1 MGILHLCISGGFY
14 LTCKDYVKLKG
25 SVTWCSYSFFF
36 FWGGGG
42 GPFFWPTY
50 FEYVTPDVYVY
61 YNDIFWCVWAD
72 KWPYRHV
79 LSHLSAR
86 HSACG
91 AREDPHLER
100 GAGQE
105 AAAERLEQIFLKCL
119 NPKGVVAG
127 KLCIHNGLCA
137 SMHVW
142 LTECKSVLCL
152 KCVWMQHWKH
162 AVVLGRK
169 CNKMKLNR
177 RFP

>member
-1 MGILHLCISGGFY
+1 MCLKLWCTSGF
-14 LTCKDYVKLKG
+14 LFL
-25 SVTWCSYSFFF
+25 FFCF
-36 FWGGGG
+36 FLGGGG
-42 GPFFWPTY
+42 VHSSDLHTLNMWHQIN
-50 FEYVTPDVYVY
+50 VYVY

-72 KWPYRHV
+72 KWPDRHV

-105 AAAERLEQIFLKCL
+105 AAAERLAQILLECL

-127 KLCIHNGLCA
+127 KLCIHNGLCV
-137 SMHVW
+137 SMRVW

-162 AVVLGRK
+162 AVLLGRK